1 MPVKKVTLFVA
12 SDNSQHAT
20 KKLAEHH
27 DQSLLLNKK
36 VKDFFE
42 ARIGDLSS
50 EQFKGVDRA
59 CAVLIKDRDT
69 LVALLTSKPKSKSK
83 PKAAPNEKA
92 KAPSKA
98 QG

>member
-42 ARIGDLSS
+42 SRIGDLSS

-59 CAVLIKDRDT
+59 CAVLIRDRDT
-69 LVALLTSKPKSKSK
+69 LVALLTSKKTK
-83 PKAAPNEKA
+83 PKTKTVPNEKA
-92 KAPSKA
+92 KAATKT